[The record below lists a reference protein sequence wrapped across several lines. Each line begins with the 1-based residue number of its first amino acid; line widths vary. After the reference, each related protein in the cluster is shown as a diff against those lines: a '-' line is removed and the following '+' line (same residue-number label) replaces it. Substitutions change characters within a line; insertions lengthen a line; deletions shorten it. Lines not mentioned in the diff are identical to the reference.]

1 MIVLTFPSTTA
12 SQEETMPRTYTVTL
26 SADQIFGF
34 ADLVRRLGTHT
45 MTQDGGSHLRT
56 DLADALDGFASLLPE
71 PDDADADAYLAAVK
85 AGELRNWGMDAEPLT
100 ETPEEWRAKYDARQA
115 AEAAAVPVPAP
126 APEDEALARLRAAMA
141 GETPLEGLDEQ
152 IRHDGA
158 EWIAVSPGGRL
169 WVIRWF
175 SGTGNVAGID
185 GNSYVTRFRGTAA
198 DLPAARREAAR
209 IAALIADGKTK
220 EEAR

>member
-1 MIVLTFPSTTA
+1 MIHPDAPGTAYEVRWPDGGIYANRHGETVLT
-12 SQEETMPRTYTVTL
+12 
-26 SADQIFGF
+26 
-34 ADLVRRLGTHT
+34 
-45 MTQDGGSHLRT
+45 
-56 DLADALDGFASLLPE
+56 
-71 PDDADADAYLAAVK
+71 
-85 AGELRNWGMDAEPLT
+85 
-100 ETPEEWRAKYDARQA
+100 
-115 AEAAAVPVPAP
+115 
-126 APEDEALARLRAAMA
+126 EDEAKATAPAIGGTWHRAVPPADETLARLRAAMA

-220 EEAR
+220 ED

>member
-1 MIVLTFPSTTA
+1 MRA
-12 SQEETMPRTYTVTL
+12 
-26 SADQIFGF
+26 G
-34 ADLVRRLGTHT
+34 
-45 MTQDGGSHLRT
+45 
-56 DLADALDGFASLLPE
+56 LLP
-71 PDDADADAYLAAVK
+71 
-85 AGELRNWGMDAEPLT
+85 NWGMDSEPLT
-100 ETPEEWRAKYDARQA
+100 ETPEEWRAKYDAR
-115 AEAAAVPVPAP
+115 
-126 APEDEALARLRAAMA
+126 RAD
-141 GETPLEGLDEQ
+141 LDEK

-220 EEAR
+220 ED